1 MIEKKPLR
9 EIADG
14 AAAINIARSNPIPT
28 PTRPSM
34 DFIRSLVLDIPI
46 QVAHVDTV
54 SKIDPIIEES
64 PKDNISWI
72 KRLSGIN

>member
-9 EIADG
+9 EIANG
-14 AAAINIARSNPIPT
+14 AAAINIARSNPIPQ
-28 PTRPSM
+28 PARQSM

-46 QVAHVDTV
+46 QVTHVDTV